1 MNTRY
6 DANKKELVRYERKGL
21 LQPAA
26 GLKWTDEQPIT
37 MPAGTRA
44 GILTQPSW
52 LVAWSVN
59 QDNHAILRGK
69 WIERLLGNVVPD
81 IPITVDAQL
90 PGTGKLRER
99 MAVTRE
105 AYCWQCHKLMND
117 VGTPFENYDHFGR
130 WRALELSAP

>member
-1 MNTRY
+1 
-6 DANKKELVRYERKGL
+6 
-21 LQPAA
+21 
-26 GLKWTDEQPIT
+26 
-37 MPAGTRA
+37 MPNDTRA

-69 WIERLLGNVVPD
+69 WIRERLLGNMVPD

-90 PGTGKLRER
+90 PEAPEKTLRER
-99 MAVTRE
+99 MVVTRE

-130 WRALELSAP
+130 WRATELKRPVDASGGFASAKQTRNWSFIHV